1 MLVLKSQSLS
11 LAFLF
16 VLRLVFAICLKSE
29 KAVKKKSECRTSAK
43 TCYTIARYNSILNF
57 RGYRLFVLI
66 SGIINAFMFTK
77 RANFGEMRKLYYRIK
92 NITIIGFVAKDCR
105 NCCLFAHIK
114 IIFCDMK
121 FSNYVSCSVS
131 SKSRIA

>member
-43 TCYTIARYNSILNF
+43 TCYTIIRYNIFLS
-57 RGYRLFVLI
+57 
-66 SGIINAFMFTK
+66 
-77 RANFGEMRKLYYRIK
+77 
-92 NITIIGFVAKDCR
+92 
-105 NCCLFAHIK
+105 K
-114 IIFCDMK
+114 I
-121 FSNYVSCSVS
+121 
-131 SKSRIA
+131 